1 MLNAT
6 ARLVLASASPAR
18 RKLLRMAGIE
28 PIVCPSQFDE
38 DAVQVFDPGQL
49 VQVLAEGKARVVVD
63 RLRNEPDLRRSL
75 LGDDRLT
82 NSVVLGCDS
91 VLLVNGEVYG
101 KPDSPAEA
109 IARWQTMR
117 GRIGDLY
124 TGHALIDLVS
134 DRWAIEVGTTRV
146 RFAMPTDDQIAA
158 YVATGEPMQCAGCFA
173 LEGRG
178 GLFVEGIE
186 GCHMNVIGLSLPL
199 LRTMLDRLG
208 YDVIQFWSSDRPA

>member
-1 MLNAT
+1 MLNTT

-63 RLRNEPDLRRSL
+63 RLHHDLAFRRSL
-75 LGDDRLT
+75 LGDEHLT
-82 NSVVLGCDS
+82 HSVVLGCDS

-109 IARWQTMR
+109 IARWQSMR
-117 GRIGDLY
+117 GRVGDLY
-124 TGHALIDLVS
+124 TGHALIDLAS

-146 RFAMPTDDQIAA
+146 RFAMPTDAQIAA

-199 LRTMLDRLG
+199 LRTMLSRLG
-208 YDVIQFWSSDRPA
+208 YDVIQFWSSDRPV

>member
-1 MLNAT
+1 MLNAN

-63 RLRNEPDLRRSL
+63 RLRHDLDFRRSL

-82 NSVVLGCDS
+82 HSVVLGCDS

-101 KPDSPAEA
+101 KPDSPTEA
-109 IARWQTMR
+109 IARWQQMR
-117 GRIGDLY
+117 GRVGDLY
-124 TGHALIDLVS
+124 TGHALIDLAS
-134 DRWAIEVGTTRV
+134 DRWIIEVGTTRV
-146 RFAMPTDDQIAA
+146 RFAMPTDAQIAA

-208 YDVIQFWSSDRPA
+208 HDVTQFWNLE